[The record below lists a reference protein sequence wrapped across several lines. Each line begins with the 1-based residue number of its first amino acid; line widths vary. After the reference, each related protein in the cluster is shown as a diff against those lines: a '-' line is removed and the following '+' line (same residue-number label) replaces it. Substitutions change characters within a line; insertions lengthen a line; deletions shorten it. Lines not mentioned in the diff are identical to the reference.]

1 MSTEPE
7 IIEGETTDYIVHVVT
22 GTKPGAGTDANVFIS
37 IIGISLPTAYIVR
50 REDYVLTSVCPS
62 VCPHPGGGVPRPGPD
77 GRGRGFPSQV

>member
-37 IIGISLPTAYIVR
+37 IIGICLH
-50 REDYVLTSVCPS
+50 YVFLMRKFYVIE
-62 VCPHPGGGVPRPGPD
+62 
-77 GRGRGFPSQV
+77 

>member
-37 IIGISLPTAYIVR
+37 IIGICL
-50 REDYVLTSVCPS
+50 DYVFLM
-62 VCPHPGGGVPRPGPD
+62 RK
-77 GRGRGFPSQV
+77 FYIIE